1 MILFFIALFKKLI
14 LFLSKAAFSFC
25 KGVIIAFK
33 KYTIQ
38 SLLFLFAFICAFLT
52 VRHCKYGFFI
62 GCKDTTVTN
71 NYHKPCKIYQYY
83 INSTIKNKKGQET
96 QTTTTTPNK
105 HQNKNK
111 HNKN

>member
-1 MILFFIALFKKLI
+1 MISFFIVLFKKLI
-14 LFLSKAAFSFC
+14 LFLSNAGFLFC

-38 SLLFLFAFICAFLT
+38 SLLFLFALICAFLT
-52 VRHCKYGFFI
+52 VRHCKYGLFI

-83 INSTIKNKKGQET
+83 IHPTIKEKKDK
-96 QTTTTTPNK
+96 PK
-105 HQNKNK
+105 HKE
-111 HNKN
+111 

>member
-1 MILFFIALFKKLI
+1 MISFFIVILKKLI
-14 LFLSKAAFSFC
+14 LFLSKAAFLFC

-62 GCKDTTVTN
+62 GCKDTTITN
-71 NYHKPCKIYQYY
+71 NYHKPCKVYQYY
-83 INSTIKNKKGQET
+83 INPTIKEKTEEEKKNKKNN
-96 QTTTTTPNK
+96 NK
-105 HQNKNK
+105 K
-111 HNKN
+111 H

>member
-1 MILFFIALFKKLI
+1 MISFFIVLIKKLI
-14 LFLSKAAFSFC
+14 LFFSKAAFLFC

-62 GCKDTTVTN
+62 GCKDTTITN

-83 INSTIKNKKGQET
+83 IKSTIKEKTEEEKKNKKNN
-96 QTTTTTPNK
+96 NK
-105 HQNKNK
+105 K
-111 HNKN
+111 H

>member
-1 MILFFIALFKKLI
+1 MISFFIVLIKKLI
-14 LFLSKAAFSFC
+14 LFLSKAAFLFC

-62 GCKDTTVTN
+62 GCRDTTITN
-71 NYHKPCKIYQYY
+71 NYHKPCKVYQYY
-83 INSTIKNKKGQET
+83 INPTIKEKIEEEKKNKKNN
-96 QTTTTTPNK
+96 NK
-105 HQNKNK
+105 K
-111 HNKN
+111 H

>member
-1 MILFFIALFKKLI
+1 MISFFIVLFKKLI
-14 LFLSKAAFSFC
+14 LFLSKASFSFC

-38 SLLFLFAFICAFLT
+38 SLLFLFALICAFLT

-83 INSTIKNKKGQET
+83 INPKIKNKEEQEIK
-96 QTTTTTPNK
+96 TTKTNQKNNK
-105 HQNKNK
+105 K
-111 HNKN
+111 H

>member
-1 MILFFIALFKKLI
+1 MISFFIVILKKII
-14 LFLSKAAFSFC
+14 LFLSKAAFLFC

-62 GCKDTTVTN
+62 GCRDTTITN
-71 NYHKPCKIYQYY
+71 NYHKPCKVYQYY
-83 INSTIKNKKGQET
+83 INPTIKEKTEEEKKNKKNN
-96 QTTTTTPNK
+96 NK
-105 HQNKNK
+105 K
-111 HNKN
+111 H